1 MASHTE
7 RGVGQGIVNA
17 RPQVEGG
24 RCGHAVDGHIGC
36 QPVMVEI
43 DDVRIIG
50 ARVALRT
57 ARISARAR
65 MRESNGI

>member
-1 MASHTE
+1 MTSHTE
-7 RGVGQGIVNA
+7 RGVGHGIVNA

-43 DDVRIIG
+43 DDRRVIG
-50 ARVALRT
+50 AHVALRT
-57 ARISARAR
+57 ARVSGWARV
-65 MRESNGI
+65 RESNGI